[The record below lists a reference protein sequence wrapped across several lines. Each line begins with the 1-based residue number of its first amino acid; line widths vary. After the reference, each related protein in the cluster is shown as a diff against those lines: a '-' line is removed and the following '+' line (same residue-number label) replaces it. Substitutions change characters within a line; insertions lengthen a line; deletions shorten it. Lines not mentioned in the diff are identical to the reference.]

1 MVGPSHASYRWI
13 THKITLSYIDVHSN
27 RGNDD
32 ILREDNITNIVHLLN
47 EKAQF
52 ARSMVTDNDVRVLFK
67 SNYKCIIGFAN

>member
-13 THKITLSYIDVHSN
+13 THKITLSYVHSN

-47 EKAQF
+47 EKSQF